1 MGAFGSIGKFIVK
14 ESVRHAKNKQAQA
27 ARVTVHMSKAD
38 IKGAIADLHSD
49 ENLSKQYLAK
59 LIHEVKWSGG
69 VKQIMSYLKSDAA
82 ANLSPW
88 EKAEL
93 WIACLDRL
101 RFLDIVQHFFG

>member
-1 MGAFGSIGKFIVK
+1 MGGLGSIGRFIVK
-14 ESVRHAKNKQAQA
+14 ESVRHAKNEQAKA
-27 ARVTVHMSKAD
+27 ARAAARMSSQDVRDAIKSLQNDESLSKAY
-38 IKGAIADLHSD
+38 
-49 ENLSKQYLAK
+49 LSK
-59 LIHEVKWSGG
+59 LIYHAKWSGG
-69 VKQIMSYLKSDAA
+69 VKQIMGYIKSDAA